1 MLESALLFLVFFGP
15 LAFGCV
21 ETWSVSILQ
30 VVLFSLPVLAL
41 RARSKTA
48 VAAPRALL
56 IAIGAIVLIGVFQA
70 LNPAPPDG
78 PLPWLPFTASA
89 KLTGKALLL
98 WAAYG
103 ALVWSAPRA
112 FAEPAAARRFA
123 WALVLIGFTISVIGL
138 IQSAHG
144 NALIMGFR
152 KVSYGHS
159 PFGPYYNNGHAA
171 SLLAVCALM
180 GLWLLGSD
188 IARTFGRDDRSKS
201 RADGVA
207 RQVMLAFL
215 VGINVLGLLV
225 TRNRGSILA
234 LGGASLAVGLLACGF
249 LKRPSMRWG
258 ARAGLL
264 LLFLGAAAGA
274 TKLGLMRRG
283 AQTSVPV
290 RLSMYKS
297 GLTLLAD
304 APLWGTGLGTVIAV
318 FKPYKEPLV
327 DGVVDHVHSD
337 WLELPLQAGI
347 PAAVV
352 VLSALIAFGWRVQS
366 RWKAE
371 TSVERRF
378 LIGGGVAAC
387 LCFLFHAGVE
397 FTWQIPANAVI
408 FLLLLSWLW
417 SQTGR
422 GTIEARIPTR
432 IR

>member
-1 MLESALLFLVFFGP
+1 MLEPALLFLVFFGP

-21 ETWSVSILQ
+21 ETWSVGILQ
-30 VVLFSLPVLAL
+30 AMSFSLPVLAFKAVPRPAVPAL
-41 RARSKTA
+41 RPLL
-48 VAAPRALL
+48 VA
-56 IAIGAIVLIGVFQA
+56 IAAIVLVGAFQA
-70 LNPAPPDG
+70 LNPAPADG

-112 FAEPAAARRFA
+112 FADPRAARRFA
-123 WALVLIGFTISVIGL
+123 WALVLIGFTVSVIGL

-180 GLWLLGSD
+180 GLGLLGSD
-188 IARTFGRDDRSKS
+188 IARTFGRDDRPES

-215 VGINVLGLLV
+215 VGIIVMGLLV

-234 LGGASLAVGLLACGF
+234 LGGASLFVGLLACGV

-264 LLFLGAAAGA
+264 LLFLGAGAGA
-274 TKLGLMRRG
+274 TRLGFMRRG

-304 APLWGTGLGTVIAV
+304 APLWGTGLGTVLAV

-327 DGVVDHVHSD
+327 DGVVDHVHND
-337 WLELPLQAGI
+337 WLELPLQAGV

-352 VLSALIAFGWRVQS
+352 VLGALLAFGWRVSSGWS
-366 RWKAE
+366 REK
-371 TSVERRF
+371 SMERRF
-378 LIGGGVAAC
+378 LIGGGLAAG
-387 LCFLFHAGVE
+387 LCFLLHAMVE
-397 FTWQIPANAVI
+397 FTFQIPANAVI
-408 FLLLLSWLW
+408 FLLMSSWIW
-417 SQTGR
+417 SQTG
-422 GTIEARIPTR
+422 TPQARVRPSPN
-432 IR
+432 